1 MENRPNVIFVL
12 TDDQGPWA
20 AGCCGNDEIRTPYLD
35 QMASEGTRFPN
46 FFCTSPVCSPA
57 RASLMTGR
65 IPSAHGVHDWIR
77 DGNMPPD
84 PARYL
89 DGLTCYTDVLA
100 DNNYTVGLSGK
111 WHLGDSVNTTT
122 RFQPLVYAAYRR
134 KQVQRCRHD
143 SRWTSRNATRLPHR
157 RNHR

>member
-1 MENRPNVIFVL
+1 MEQKPNVIFVL

-20 AGCCGNDEIRTPYLD
+20 AGCCGNDEVRTPYLD
-35 QMASEGTRFPN
+35 QLASEGTRFPN

-89 DGLTCYTDVLA
+89 EGLTCYTDVLA
-100 DNNYTVGLSGK
+100 DNN
-111 WHLGDSVNTTT
+111 
-122 RFQPLVYAAYRR
+122 
-134 KQVQRCRHD
+134 
-143 SRWTSRNATRLPHR
+143 
-157 RNHR
+157 

>member
-1 MENRPNVIFVL
+1 MENKPNVIFVL

-20 AGCCGNDEIRTPYLD
+20 AGCCGNDEVRTPYLD
-35 QMASEGTRFPN
+35 QLASEGTRFPN

-77 DGNMPPD
+77 DGNMPPN

-89 DGLTCYTDVLA
+89 RWT
-100 DNNYTVGLSGK
+100 
-111 WHLGDSVNTTT
+111 HLLYRCT
-122 RFQPLVYAAYRR
+122 RR
-134 KQVQRCRHD
+134 K
-143 SRWTSRNATRLPHR
+143 
-157 RNHR
+157 